1 METTLHRQLKER
13 FLHPGS
19 EIEVNVQRYRID
31 VVTDGRLIEIQHSG
45 LAAIRDKIRD
55 LLKNDYLVEVVK
67 PLIARKRLIKL
78 SGENGKVVQRR
89 WSPRRGTM
97 LDLFDE
103 LLYFTRVFPHPR
115 LRLTCPLVEIE
126 EQRFPGHGRR
136 RRRRAGDFVVKDRFL
151 VQVIDT
157 QCFQTAQDLHRILP
171 NNLPEPFDTRQLSD
185 GLRIERWQAQRIAY
199 VLRHTGSVKH
209 VGKRGNTNLF
219 QLCKVNSPKNK
230 RNSKQSKRKSRTAA

>member
-45 LAAIRDKIRD
+45 LAAIRDKIQD
-55 LLKNDYLVEVVK
+55 LLQKNYWVEVVK

-78 SGENGKVVQRR
+78 SGKNGRIVEQR

-103 LLYFTRVFPHPR
+103 LLYFTRVFPHPK

-151 VQVIDT
+151 VEVVET

-171 NNLPEPFDTRQLSD
+171 DQLPEPFDTRQLSD
-185 GLRIERWQAQRIAY
+185 GLGIERWQAQRIAY
-199 VLRHTGSVKH
+199 VLRHTGSVDL
-209 VGKRGNTNLF
+209 VGKRGNANLF
-219 QLCKVNSPKNK
+219 KLRKVNPPSN
-230 RNSKQSKRKSRTAA
+230 RKSQIAA

>member
-1 METTLHRQLKER
+1 MQPEIAITVMLCRNSDLTGSRHQQTMETTLHRQLKER
-13 FLHPGS
+13 FLRPGS

-45 LAAIRDKIRD
+45 LAAIRDKIQD
-55 LLKNDYLVEVVK
+55 LLQKNYWVEVVK

-78 SGENGKVVQRR
+78 SGKNGKIVQRR

-103 LLYFTRVFPHPR
+103 LLYFTRVFPHPK

-136 RRRRAGDFVVKDRFL
+136 QSPTSGGFCR
-151 VQVIDT
+151 
-157 QCFQTAQDLHRILP
+157 
-171 NNLPEPFDTRQLSD
+171 
-185 GLRIERWQAQRIAY
+185 
-199 VLRHTGSVKH
+199 
-209 VGKRGNTNLF
+209 KRPVSG
-219 QLCKVNSPKNK
+219 
-230 RNSKQSKRKSRTAA
+230 